1 MNHHQYVILGSELGA
16 LVVLVALGIWRL
28 AVLKRQGHHNGLT
41 PNYSAT
47 GQFDMRRDGQRPD
60 RS

>member
-28 AVLKRQGHHNGLT
+28 AYLKRQGHTTGFA
-41 PNYSAT
+41 PNLSAT
-47 GQFDMRRDGQRPD
+47 GSFDMRRDGQRAD
-60 RS
+60 